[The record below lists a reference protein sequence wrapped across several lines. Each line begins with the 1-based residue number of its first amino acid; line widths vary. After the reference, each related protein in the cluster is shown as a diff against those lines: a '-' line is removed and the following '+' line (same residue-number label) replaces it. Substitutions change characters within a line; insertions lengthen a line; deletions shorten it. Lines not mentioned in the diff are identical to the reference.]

1 MGSVVSLGSPNWI
14 LTCPQV
20 LNRSWLP
27 SEAGAQ
33 MPNVSLISSMFL
45 TVLVVFASIGGLIV
59 VRRWLHVAELRENH
73 DVTDPMSQVVGMM
86 FAVLLGFMVS
96 DAMQRFE
103 GARATVQQE
112 AASLA
117 DIFQQAHGLSAESRS
132 KIYSLCSQYADLVVS
147 EEWPLLAQRRTSIKT
162 WRIYNQLW
170 IECTD
175 LKPKTQS
182 ESNIQQTMLQSM
194 SSMGDCRRLR
204 IEALHNGLSPVLW
217 GVLIVGGFTTVLFTY
232 FFGIQNLRMQIIMT
246 SIVSLVICLNI
257 FLLACYDDPFSGDV
271 MVYPSAFVVDQK
283 IFKMCLDPKVEYEN
297 W

>member
-1 MGSVVSLGSPNWI
+1 M
-14 LTCPQV
+14 
-20 LNRSWLP
+20 
-27 SEAGAQ
+27 A
-33 MPNVSLISSMFL
+33 NVSMANGFL
-45 TVLVVFASIGGLIV
+45 LTILVVFAAIGGLV
-59 VRRWLHVAELRENH
+59 LLRRWLHVAELREHH

-117 DIFQQAHGLSAESRS
+117 DIFQLAHGLPEQKRD
-132 KIYSLCSQYADLVVS
+132 KFRSLCNEYANLVVS
-147 EEWPLLAQRRTSIKT
+147 EEWPLLAHRKTSART
-162 WRIYNQLW
+162 WRVYDELW
-170 IECTD
+170 RECTD
-175 LKPKTQS
+175 LKAKDES
-182 ESNIQQTMLQSM
+182 ESNIQQSILQSITIL
-194 SSMGDCRRLR
+194 GDNRRLR

-217 GVLIVGGFTTVLFTY
+217 GVLIVGGVTTILFTY
-232 FFGIQNLRMQIIMT
+232 FFGLQNLRMQIIMT

-271 MVYPSAFVVDQK
+271 MVTPVAFEVDQK
-283 IFKMCLDPKVEYEN
+283 IFKIILDPKIEYDQ